1 MLGAVLEQLT
11 NGPKAKNL
19 KVSFQQNLSFPTV
32 ETVDFFILPSIATY
46 LLGPS
51 FNVLLDYLQ

>member
-19 KVSFQQNLSFPTV
+19 KVSIQQKP
-32 ETVDFFILPSIATY
+32 FFSYYGKYEIFYFTFKSY